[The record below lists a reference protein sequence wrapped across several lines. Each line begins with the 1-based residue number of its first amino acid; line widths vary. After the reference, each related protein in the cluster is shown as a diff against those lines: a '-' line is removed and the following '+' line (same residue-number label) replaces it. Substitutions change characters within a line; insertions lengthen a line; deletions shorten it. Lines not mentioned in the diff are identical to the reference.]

1 MVATSY
7 YLSTQFLLL
16 YWLATVLF
24 FYSALAWTQT
34 GSNLLSMIGTQVSS
48 LPRQDFCEC
57 SQVSQKL
64 GCCTSIKSWSRI
76 VRNRSWWYGKSV
88 GHLTWHILNHASL
101 LSRFHLASSLPF
113 SLEGM
118 KFLLCLLQRM
128 PFISIWIPTLNF
140 EIFFRRRIKTF
151 EDESYLSE
159 SPFPSGLGPLR

>member
-1 MVATSY
+1 MVATFY

-16 YWLATVLF
+16 YCLATVLF
-24 FYSALAWTQT
+24 LYSGLASTQT

-76 VRNRSWWYGKSV
+76 VRNRSWWYGKSA
-88 GHLTWHILNHASL
+88 GHLTWYILSHASL
-101 LSRFHLASSLPF
+101 LSRFHLAF

-118 KFLLCLLQRM
+118 TFLLCLLQSM
-128 PFISIWIPTLNF
+128 PFIFIWIPTLSF
-140 EIFFRRRIKTF
+140 EIFFRRLIKTF

-159 SPFPSGLGPLR
+159 SPFPSGLCPLR